1 MEINGNDRFFKLEE
15 QTNTPALLQ
24 IFEILDKISSND
36 NNNIYCEPRFVFRG
50 ITKYGAS
57 YENAD
62 KKEDEW
68 TIRSGLSI
76 RLEETHNQKS
86 DNEKDSKDK
95 RVKYSKA
102 DYISEVLEMINHARK
117 TFPDIYGEDECDL
130 NILADIQHNG
140 GATCLVDF
148 SKNILTSL
156 WFACNND
163 LKCNGYL
170 FCYNIMDDLFV
181 ENNLNYINKE
191 EQKKGIVEILNQTYK
206 LTNYCSDVV
215 NRFCIWEPYNVNN
228 RIARQDSV
236 FIFGVEKF
244 YIGKHCVYTIFI
256 PHALKPSILKDL
268 KTWFNISYSSIF
280 NDRVGF
286 AKSMSKENPLLTNE
300 NSEIDRIKQAGN
312 NNLMAGNYRCA
323 IEYFRQYEGIIDK
336 NDEKAK
342 LELKFSL
349 AKCYKNLSSD
359 NGTLYYKQNAMN
371 EYREVVK
378 LCLEL
383 LRITSNNENKAIE
396 YYSRKCIRAYN
407 DMLELTYKMGK
418 YGEGIKLCDEII
430 DRINNNTL
438 KPKIALKVT
447 YCKLAKMELMCLN
460 MLANGVIY
468 EDVQCIAKDF
478 FKDNVGY
485 FEKIIARYYY
495 IIYRLYLQH
504 CGKDDK
510 FDYAKSTNTM
520 MGLVYNNKEDETR
533 MFGAYVDW
541 NFVDIKKAVD
551 ELYEKKPLD
560 EAINNMKD
568 ATARIIAA
576 RDYFENQSWRLN

>member
-1 MEINGNDRFFKLEE
+1 MENKDNERYFILEKSD
-15 QTNTPALLQ
+15 TPALLQ
-24 IFEILDKISSND
+24 IFNILNIISANTNKKIYS
-36 NNNIYCEPRFVFRG
+36 EPQFVFRG
-50 ITKYGAS
+50 ITKYGKRF
-57 YENAD
+57 ENAD
-62 KKEDEW
+62 KGVDEW

-86 DNEKDSKDK
+86 EKESDSKDK
-95 RVKYSKA
+95 RAKYSKA
-102 DYISEVLEMINHARK
+102 DYISEVLEMVNHARK
-117 TFPDIYGEDECDL
+117 SFPDNYGEDECDL

-163 LKCNGYL
+163 LKNDGYL

-191 EQKKGIVEILNQTYK
+191 EQKKGIAEILNQTYK

-228 RIARQDSV
+228 RISRQDSV

-244 YIGKHCVYTIFI
+244 YIGKHSVYVIHI
-256 PHALKPSILKDL
+256 PKEFKPSILNDL

-280 NDRVGF
+280 NDRIGF

-300 NSEIDRIKQAGN
+300 STEEERIKQAGN
-312 NNLMAGNYRCA
+312 DNLVAGNYRCA

-336 NDEKAK
+336 SNKEDK

-359 NGTLYYKQNAMN
+359 NGTLYYKQNALN
-371 EYREVVK
+371 EYREVVE

-383 LRITSNNENKAIE
+383 LNNSSQDNLKFIE

-407 DMLELTYKMGK
+407 DMLELTYIIGK
-418 YGEGIKLCDEII
+418 YGEGIQLCDEII
-430 DRINNNTL
+430 ANINNKIL
-438 KPKIALKVT
+438 RPKIALKVT

-460 MLANGVIY
+460 TLANGVIY
-468 EDVQCIAKDF
+468 EDLSSIAHDFYKD
-478 FKDNVGY
+478 DVGY

-504 CGKDDK
+504 CGKGDK
-510 FDYAKSTNTM
+510 FDYVKSMNTM
-520 MGLVYNNKEDETR
+520 MGLVYNNKEDETK

-541 NFVDIKKAVD
+541 NFVDMKKAVD
-551 ELYEKKPLD
+551 DLCKKHPLD

>member
-1 MEINGNDRFFKLEE
+1 MENKDNERYFKLEKSD
-15 QTNTPALLQ
+15 TPALLQ
-24 IFEILDKISSND
+24 IFKILDKISANT
-36 NNNIYCEPRFVFRG
+36 NNKFYSKPQFVFRG
-50 ITKYGAS
+50 ITKYGKKF
-57 YENAD
+57 ENAD
-62 KKEDEW
+62 KGVDEW

-86 DNEKDSKDK
+86 DNESEPNDE
-95 RVKYSKA
+95 RAKYSKA
-102 DYISEVLEMINHARK
+102 DYISEVLEMVNHARK
-117 TFPDIYGEDECDL
+117 TFPENYGEDECDL

-163 LKCNGYL
+163 LKCDGYL
-170 FCYNIMDDLFV
+170 FCYNIMEDLFV

-244 YIGKHCVYTIFI
+244 YIGKHCMYVIHI
-256 PHALKPSILKDL
+256 PQELKSSILKDL

-300 NSEIDRIKQAGN
+300 GSEKERIQQAGN

-336 NDEKAK
+336 SDNEAN

-349 AKCYKNLSSD
+349 AKCYKNLSSN
-359 NGTLYYKQNAMN
+359 NGALYYKQNALN
-371 EYREVVK
+371 EYRNVVQ

-383 LRITSNNENKAIE
+383 LKVLSKDEIKAIE

-418 YGEGIKLCDEII
+418 YSEGIELCDEII
-430 DRINNNTL
+430 DKIKNNIL

-447 YCKLAKMELMCLN
+447 YCKLAKIELMCLN
-460 MLANGVIY
+460 TLANRVTY
-468 EDVQCIAKDF
+468 EDILSIANDF
-478 FKDNVGY
+478 FKDEVGY

-495 IIYRLYLQH
+495 IIYSLFLQH
-504 CGKDDK
+504 SGKGDR
-510 FDYAKSTNTM
+510 FDYVKSINTM
-520 MGLVYNNKEDETR
+520 QGLIYNNKEDETI

-541 NFVDIKKAVD
+541 NFVDIKK
-551 ELYEKKPLD
+551 
-560 EAINNMKD
+560 
-568 ATARIIAA
+568 R
-576 RDYFENQSWRLN
+576 

>member
-1 MEINGNDRFFKLEE
+1 MDNKNNERYFKLEKSD
-15 QTNTPALLQ
+15 TPALLQ
-24 IFEILDKISSND
+24 IFNILNKISANT
-36 NNNIYCEPRFVFRG
+36 NKKIYSEPQFVFRG
-50 ITKYGAS
+50 ITKYDAS

-62 KKEDEW
+62 KNVEEW

-86 DNEKDSKDK
+86 EKESDSKDK

-102 DYISEVLEMINHARK
+102 DYISEVLEMVNHARK
-117 TFPDIYGEDECDL
+117 AFPDNYGEEECDL

-163 LKCNGYL
+163 LKSDGYL

-191 EQKKGIVEILNQTYK
+191 EQKKGIAEILNQTYK

-244 YIGKHCVYTIFI
+244 YIGKHSVYTIKI
-256 PHALKPSILKDL
+256 PQALKPSILKAL

-300 NSEIDRIKQAGN
+300 DSEIKRIKQAGN

-323 IEYFRQYEGIIDK
+323 IEYFRQYEGIIEKSDK
-336 NDEKAK
+336 ESK

-359 NGTLYYKQNAMN
+359 NGTLYYKQNALN
-371 EYREVVK
+371 EYREVVE

-383 LRITSNNENKAIE
+383 LNKISKDDIKVIE

-407 DMLELTYKMGK
+407 DMLELTYEMGK
-418 YGEGIKLCDEII
+418 YSEGIKLCDEII
-430 DRINNNTL
+430 DKIKNNNL

-460 MLANGVIY
+460 MLVNGVTYKDDIS
-468 EDVQCIAKDF
+468 IAYDF
-478 FKDNVGY
+478 YKDNVGY

-495 IIYRLYLQH
+495 IIYSLYLQH
-504 CGKDDK
+504 CRKGDK
-510 FDYAKSTNTM
+510 FDYAK
-520 MGLVYNNKEDETR
+520 
-533 MFGAYVDW
+533 
-541 NFVDIKKAVD
+541 
-551 ELYEKKPLD
+551 
-560 EAINNMKD
+560 
-568 ATARIIAA
+568 
-576 RDYFENQSWRLN
+576 